1 MISIAKIQHQLK
13 EVYPELSEAQYN
25 QLVGYCVGIRNHS
38 WNAALDL
45 AAEKAKFYGDGGD
58 FKCWID
64 KDSITDLKIKQ

>member
-45 AAEKAKFYGDGGD
+45 AAEKAISSKMYVV
-58 FKCWID
+58 D